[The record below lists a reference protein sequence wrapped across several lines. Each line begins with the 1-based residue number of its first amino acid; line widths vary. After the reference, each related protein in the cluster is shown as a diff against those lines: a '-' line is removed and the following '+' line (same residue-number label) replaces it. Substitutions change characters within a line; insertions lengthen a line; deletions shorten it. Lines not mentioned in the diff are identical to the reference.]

1 MTSYGTNSSSALR
14 SDSQRDVRS
23 VMTQAGDTLD
33 RLDEIMRPG
42 SGMEGLV
49 LGVQDHDFHDKL
61 FVIRSGDF
69 TWSFNTT

>member
-1 MTSYGTNSSSALR
+1 
-14 SDSQRDVRS
+14 
-23 VMTQAGDTLD
+23 MTQAGDTLD
-33 RLDEIMRPG
+33 RLDEIMRPR

-61 FVIRSGDF
+61 FIIHSGDF